1 MVVVVASCVSSKSSL
16 DFDFMDVIAV
26 VALVILAFDALGNI
40 SIILALLGCWMKWV
54 L

>member
-1 MVVVVASCVSSKSSL
+1 VSSKSSL

-26 VALVILAFDALGNI
+26 VALVIAFDALGNI